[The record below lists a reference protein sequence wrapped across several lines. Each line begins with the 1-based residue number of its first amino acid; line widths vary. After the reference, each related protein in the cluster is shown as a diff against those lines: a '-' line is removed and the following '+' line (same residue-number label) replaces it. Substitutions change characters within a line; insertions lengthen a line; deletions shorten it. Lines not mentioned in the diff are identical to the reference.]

1 MAWLDMFKFPQSL
14 IFWTLS
20 LFWSLS
26 KGGQGMRR
34 GRGMTLILTKGS
46 VTFAVQVWMNIAFI
60 RPEKSLKLFF
70 AWPPFLFPLLGF
82 KPSWSDE
89 LSSHEH
95 HTFRSPRKAQE
106 ACLWFSSHA
115 TTLYFLSGS
124 DKRLTTSIIL
134 SYSSVYAEYVQK

>member
-1 MAWLDMFKFPQSL
+1 MAWLDMFKFPQPFIFLDSVIVLVSQHRGSRDEKGEGHDTDLDKRFSHFHSPSL
-14 IFWTLS
+14 DEYSLHQTRKIPEAIFCL
-20 LFWSLS
+20 
-26 KGGQGMRR
+26 
-34 GRGMTLILTKGS
+34 
-46 VTFAVQVWMNIAFI
+46 A
-60 RPEKSLKLFF
+60 
-70 AWPPFLFPLLGF
+70 PFLFPLLGF

-95 HTFRSPRKAQE
+95 HTFRSPRKAQQ
-106 ACLWFSSHA
+106 ACLWFSTHA